1 MARPDWSHTSIHQAS
16 GRLRLVDQFAKA
28 GQAKIVLAR
37 ALDGTVPNGD
47 DKAILVGNGHM
58 WRLRRGPGAI
68 PVGVLVTV
76 VSG

>member
-47 DKAILVGNGHM
+47 DK
-58 WRLRRGPGAI
+58 
-68 PVGVLVTV
+68 
-76 VSG
+76 S